1 MAGTPEGHLGAVLA
15 RRRGELGLTQLQ
27 VAKLTGHDRTHIS
40 DLERGKKNMS
50 VVTLIGLARALR
62 ITPSALLREAE
73 RRFAAFEAA
82 ETFEAVFGVPPEP
95 PGGEN
100 GGG

>member
-1 MAGTPEGHLGAVLA
+1 MAGTPEEHLGAVLA

-27 VAKLTGHDRTHIS
+27 VAKSTGHDRTHIS

-62 ITPSALLREAE
+62 AAPSSLLREAE
-73 RRFAAFEAA
+73 RRFAEFESA
-82 ETFEAVFGVPPEP
+82 EAFEAVFGVPPDRP
-95 PGGEN
+95 DGRDAGD
-100 GGG
+100 